1 MSTTKM
7 SARNGEGTPSLR
19 RGVALAAA
27 LVAVGAVAQPATADP
42 CGMVPP
48 VYTGPGRPIERVG
61 TQKTYVFYRKGVESI
76 AIRPGFRGKVDQFG
90 MLIPFPSVPELRKLP
105 DNIFAHVK
113 AAIDPPEVVMY
124 VYRRRY
130 RPNARPSVHRSA
142 KIAVGAGGL
151 RYDQV
156 KVLKQEAV
164 GMYEVAVLAAGSA
177 TALKRWMDQHHYTY
191 PKGMDQPCN
200 DYVKLGWCFVAVKTR
215 VGQKK
220 GVNPRPGMRR
230 VRSKLPRGATFNGAV
245 QAMGFRFRT
254 KKLVVPMR
262 LSAFN
267 AGRLRNIVYI
277 VADGPRRIEQIP
289 KKYVMRQIRGR
300 EIYRNLTA
308 PLPLRVIGGTIK
320 QLHPNQR
327 RSLQRR
333 RDPKPFTKH
342 AATLFASDLLAVRR
356 RRLSHPFEEQKKA
369 LLAIGERLG
378 LRGAEID
385 RLNRQVLAKA
395 EGKAVKTALRG
406 IEQMTLTVVDGDF
419 RRDVIGKENLSFAH
433 YRMPKDRNNRKHYDA
448 RREGPGYVNNGGIL
462 YRGGQGAAP
471 QTRAKARAAGSPLSA
486 ISSGAGALLLGLFG
500 LGWFVVGRVRWRRRA
515 RHARRAR
522 DARRAG
528 LLSLALLIGVGLA
541 VPTVAEAATIAE
553 LIKQLGHSKRA
564 EQAAALK
571 QLIARGKAAVRPLM
585 NEAYDG
591 DNSVRRGWALVALG
605 EIGDRSIEK
614 DLIRLCQNPN
624 HPPLVRTWAAAVRVK
639 LAKTSKELL
648 ALASL
653 IRSYPALRRPLSRR
667 LAKAFAGRKGPK
679 AAEQMIAAT
688 ARLYQLRRLLAPAI
702 IAVGAKSLVKVMVSS
717 KDQKVRRYAASYLGT
732 IGIEDYKGV
741 ATRVIQVYR
750 FRPQAQRVPWH
761 GGPLFVPGL
770 RWKRGEA
777 RKLVDA
783 LVRWHLWADVQGKPA
798 LKRPIHNNLRSLNL
812 ARAAGYKSP
821 GWRTVDTERWLQIWG
836 EAIGRSRL
844 RVLLLEQGYGTYRK
858 YKKVLER
865 L

>member
-1 MSTTKM
+1 MSGKTFIA
-7 SARNGEGTPSLR
+7 S
-19 RGVALAAA
+19 RGSRQRLGRWVGLGAA
-27 LVAVGAVAQPATADP
+27 LLLISTSVAPAEADP

-48 VYTGPGRPIERVG
+48 IYTGPGQPIERVG
-61 TQKTYVFYRKGVESI
+61 TQKTYVFYRRGVESI

-105 DNIFAHVK
+105 DNIFPHVK

-124 VYRRRY
+124 VYRRRHWGRKY
-130 RPNARPSVHRSA
+130 APRKRSKAASA
-142 KIAVGAGGL
+142 KVAGGL

-177 TALKRWMDQHHYTY
+177 MALKRWMDQHSYKY

-220 GVNPRPGMRR
+220 GVDPRPGLRR
-230 VRSKLPRGATFNGAV
+230 VRSKLPKGSTFNGSV

-277 VADGPRRIEQIP
+277 LADGPRRIEQIP

-300 EIYRNLTA
+300 ELYRHLKG

-320 QLHPNQR
+320 QLRPYQR
-327 RSLQRR
+327 NSLKRR

-378 LRGAEID
+378 LRGAQVD

-395 EGKAVKTALRG
+395 EGKAVKTALRDVK
-406 IEQMTLTVVDGDF
+406 QMTLTVVDGDF
-419 RRDVIGKENLSFAH
+419 RRDVVAKDNLTFAY
-433 YRMPKDRNNRKHYDA
+433 YRMPKDRNNRKRYDA
-448 RREGPGYVNNGGIL
+448 RREGPGYVNNRGIL
-462 YRGGQGAAP
+462 YRGALDALPNGAAAG
-471 QTRAKARAAGSPLSA
+471 AKARAAGLPLAALSG
-486 ISSGAGALLLGLFG
+486 GAGALVLVLFG
-500 LGWFVVGRVRWRRRA
+500 LGWIVFRRVGRRRGRGS
-515 RHARRAR
+515 
-522 DARRAG
+522 G
-528 LLSLALLIGVGLA
+528 LLSLALLVGLSA
-541 VPTVAEAATIAE
+541 ASATAGAATVKD
-553 LIKQLGHSKRA
+553 LIKQLGSSKRA
-564 EQAAALK
+564 MQKAALA
-571 QLIARGKAAVRPLM
+571 QLISQGKTAVRPLM

-591 DNSVRRGWALVALG
+591 DNAVRRGWALVALG

-614 DLIRLCQNPN
+614 DLMRLYDNPN
-624 HPPLVRTWAAAVRVK
+624 HPLLVRTWAAAVRVK

-648 ALASL
+648 ALAALSS
-653 IRSYPALRRPLSRR
+653 RFPALNRPLSKR
-667 LAKAFAGRKGPK
+667 LVKAFANRKGPQ

-688 ARLYQLRRLLAPAI
+688 ARLYQLRRVLAPAI
-702 IAVGAKSLVKVMVSS
+702 IALGAKPLVKVLVSS
-717 KDQKVRRYAASYLGT
+717 KNQQVRRYAASYLGN
-732 IGIEDYKGV
+732 IGLKDYAGV
-741 ATRVIQVYR
+741 AKRVIRAYR
-750 FRPQAQRVPWH
+750 FRPRAQQVPWH

-770 RWKRGEA
+770 RWKRAEA

-783 LVRWHLWADVQGKPA
+783 LVRWHLWADVQGKPQ
-798 LKRPIHNNLRSLNL
+798 LKKPIHNNLRSLSL
-812 ARAAGYKSP
+812 ARIAGYRSP
-821 GWRTVDTERWLQIWG
+821 GWRMVDTERWLQIWG
-836 EAIGRSRL
+836 KAIGRAKL
-844 RVLLLEQGYGTYRK
+844 RSLLLQQGWSTYRK
-858 YKKVLER
+858 YKKVLEQ